1 MKTNAFMDRIA
12 KSGDLFFSFGILAIV
27 FILVLPLP
35 PLLIDAL
42 LVLSVAISVVII
54 LTVTDIKEPTDFYVF
69 PTVLL
74 FVTLYRLGMN
84 IATTRAI
91 LIHGDG
97 GHLIESFGQFV
108 VQGNMAV
115 GMIIFIILTIINF
128 VVITKGAGR
137 VAEVAARFT
146 LDAMPGKQ
154 MSIDA
159 DLNSGVI
166 SEQEARERRTFLERE
181 ASFFGAM
188 DGASKFVRGDAV
200 AGILITG
207 INIVGG
213 FAVGVLQMNLTAAE
227 SMHKFSLLS
236 IGDGLVSQ
244 IPALLVSTA
253 AGILVTRSKS
263 TKGMGEDVARQML
276 TEAKTAYI
284 TGGLLWALMFVPGF
298 PTGVL
303 FILGAIFL
311 LLGTVLP
318 KGKDHQET
326 GAGKGT
332 PGAPGYSP
340 KGADAGAAKAD
351 PAVSRRSEVLAIE
364 LGVGLL
370 PLVQN
375 GNHSI
380 LDRISAL
387 RKALSIDL
395 GITIPAIAVRDN
407 ASLTVHQ
414 YRILLRGVEIATGEI
429 FPGQLLAMGVGSLQ
443 RPLRGRATVEP
454 AFGLPATWIAES
466 DKREAQRFGYTV
478 VDPLSV
484 MTTHMSETLKSHSAD
499 LLTRQ
504 DVQNLLDELKTIY
517 PAVLQEMNLLQL
529 GLGTV
534 HRVIQNLLRENVPVR
549 DLALILEK
557 LCDQITLTKNPD
569 ELSEACRKTLALQI
583 SRKCDIREGKLHA
596 ITIHPELEQQLS
608 KGLRQTA
615 HEVALVIE
623 PSMARHIHK
632 QLSDGV
638 EQLTRDG
645 YSVLL
650 LCSPLIRLG
659 LKRFFAD
666 TFPTLQVLAYNEIP
680 STVQLEATY
689 TIRPLS
695 SVAMAAPA

>member
-1 MKTNAFMDRIA
+1 MKTNAFMDRMA

-54 LTVTDIKEPTDFYVF
+54 LTVTDIREPTDFYVF

-166 SEQEARERRTFLERE
+166 SEQEARERRTGLERE

-303 FILGAIFL
+303 FVLGGIFIM
-311 LLGTVLP
+311 LGTVLP
-318 KGKDHQET
+318 KGKDRKDGSE
-326 GAGKGT
+326 GKGT

-340 KGADAGAAKAD
+340 KGAEAGAAKTDQAI
-351 PAVSRRSEVLAIE
+351 SRRSEVLAVE

-414 YRILLRGVEIATGEI
+414 YRILLRGVEIASGEI

-569 ELSEACRKTLALQI
+569 ELSEACRKTLSLQI

-623 PSMARHIHK
+623 PSTARHIHK

-638 EQLTRDG
+638 EQLTREG

-680 STVQLEATY
+680 STVQLDATY
-689 TIRPLS
+689 TIRPMTG
-695 SVAMAAPA
+695 VAMAPA